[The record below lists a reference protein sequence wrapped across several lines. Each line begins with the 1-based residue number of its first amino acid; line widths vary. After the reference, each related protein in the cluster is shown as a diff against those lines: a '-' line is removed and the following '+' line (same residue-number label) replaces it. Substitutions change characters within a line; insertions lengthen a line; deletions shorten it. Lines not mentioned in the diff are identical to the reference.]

1 MRRSKRP
8 HTWYPRDGRR
18 RGAGWAAV
26 DAHRDGDRLVLE
38 VSGDGGPPAE
48 VVHLED
54 RVGAVGG
61 RLRLERRAEASPA
74 CGRSCHACSHRGR

>member
-1 MRRSKRP
+1 MVIREM
-8 HTWYPRDGRR
+8 
-18 RGAGWAAV
+18 AGDDAAPLGAV

-61 RLRLERRAEASPA
+61 RLRLERRAEGVTCLRAELP
-74 CGRSCHACSHRGR
+74 CV